1 MDRFAVEYRIAL
13 NGRLKNMRPSLN
25 FYFKLPNSKGK
36 QSSKLIFADTLRTFE
51 LDFETE
57 EFDTIKTL

>member
-1 MDRFAVEYRIAL
+1 
-13 NGRLKNMRPSLN
+13 MRPSLN